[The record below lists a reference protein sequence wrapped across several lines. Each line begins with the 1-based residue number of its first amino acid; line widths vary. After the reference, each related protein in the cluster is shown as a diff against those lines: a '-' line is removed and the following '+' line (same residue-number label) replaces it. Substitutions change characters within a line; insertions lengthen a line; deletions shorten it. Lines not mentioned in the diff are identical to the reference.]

1 MLNKL
6 DSKDLKMISVAMSSI
21 TIKGSD
27 SIDFARVLEI
37 IGKAY
42 EKAQI
47 KEGILDPKD
56 VSK

>member
-1 MLNKL
+1 
-6 DSKDLKMISVAMSSI
+6 MSSI